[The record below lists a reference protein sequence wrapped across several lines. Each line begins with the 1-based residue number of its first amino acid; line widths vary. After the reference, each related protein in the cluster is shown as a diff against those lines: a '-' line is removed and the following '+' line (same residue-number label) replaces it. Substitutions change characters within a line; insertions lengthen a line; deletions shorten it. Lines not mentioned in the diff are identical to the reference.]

1 MMMQTTTQKAANPS
15 SSTRDSGGP
24 RSLSAKRPR
33 DDDDGESNSNSNSSS
48 LRKHSLLFLE
58 RELARVNSRA
68 RDALEE
74 RARLA
79 VRSAANADYN
89 APADAVATAALA
101 ALAAHVDGVVD
112 FTDRASIAKNAALVC
127 ECLDGI
133 RDYAN
138 HQTTGDHHDPVPWR
152 VCQQYVIIIRD
163 TIIFSAVKDDD
174 KKDGPLASYLADWE
188 RADDATDAEMRRTP
202 MRPALDYAHPL
213 RHHY

>member
-1 MMMQTTTQKAANPS
+1 MMQTTTQKAANPS

-33 DDDDGESNSNSNSSS
+33 DDDNGESTSSS
-48 LRKHSLLFLE
+48 LKKHSLLFLE

-112 FTDRASIAKNAALVC
+112 FTDRASVAQNAALVC
-127 ECLDGI
+127 ECLDDI
-133 RDYAN
+133 RYFAKN
-138 HQTTGDHHDPVPWR
+138 HQTTGDDHDPVPWR
-152 VCQQYVIIIRD
+152 ECQQYAMAIVRD
-163 TIIFSAVKDDD
+163 TIISAVKDDD
-174 KKDGPLASYLADWE
+174 KKDGPLASYLVDWE
-188 RADDATDAEMRRTP
+188 RADATDDDAHMRA
-202 MRPALDYAHPL
+202 ALL
-213 RHHY
+213 SSSG

>member
-1 MMMQTTTQKAANPS
+1 MMQTTATQKAANPSSS

-33 DDDDGESNSNSNSSS
+33 DDDDGESNSNSNSNSS

-112 FTDRASIAKNAALVC
+112 FTDRASVAQNAALVC

-138 HQTTGDHHDPVPWR
+138 QTGDPVPWR
-152 VCQQYVIIIRD
+152 ECLPPAIIRD
-163 TIIFSAVKDDD
+163 IPAEDEDEEAS
-174 KKDGPLASYLADWE
+174 PLLSSSGV
-188 RADDATDAEMRRTP
+188 
-202 MRPALDYAHPL
+202 
-213 RHHY
+213 

>member
-1 MMMQTTTQKAANPS
+1 MMQTTTTQKAANPS
-15 SSTRDSGGP
+15 SSSSTRDSSGGP

-33 DDDDGESNSNSNSSS
+33 DDSDDGESNSNSNSSS

-112 FTDRASIAKNAALVC
+112 FTDRASVAQNAALVC
-127 ECLDGI
+127 ECLDDI
-133 RDYAN
+133 RYFAKN
-138 HQTTGDHHDPVPWR
+138 HQTTGDDHHDPVPWR
-152 VCQQYVIIIRD
+152 ECQQYAMAIVRD
-163 TIIFSAVKDDD
+163 TIISAVKDDD
-174 KKDGPLASYLADWE
+174 KKDGPLASYLADWV
-188 RADDATDAEMRRTP
+188 RADATDDDAHIMRA
-202 MRPALDYAHPL
+202 ALL
-213 RHHY
+213 SSSG

>member
-15 SSTRDSGGP
+15 SSTRDGGP
-24 RSLSAKRPR
+24 RSAKRPR
-33 DDDDGESNSNSNSSS
+33 DDANSESNSS
-48 LRKHSLLFLE
+48 LKKHSLLFLE
-58 RELARVNSRA
+58 RELARVNTRA

-112 FTDRASIAKNAALVC
+112 FTDRASVAQNAALVC
-127 ECLDGI
+127 ECLDDI
-133 RDYAN
+133 RDYYAKN
-138 HQTTGDHHDPVPWR
+138 HQTTGDDHDPVPWR
-152 VCQQYVIIIRD
+152 ECQQYAMAIVRD
-163 TIIFSAVKDDD
+163 TIISAVKDDD

-188 RADDATDAEMRRTP
+188 RADATDDDAHIMRA
-202 MRPALDYAHPL
+202 ALL
-213 RHHY
+213 SSSGV

>member
-1 MMMQTTTQKAANPS
+1 MMMMQTTTQKAANPS
-15 SSTRDSGGP
+15 SSSSTRDSGGP
-24 RSLSAKRPR
+24 RSAKRPR
-33 DDDDGESNSNSNSSS
+33 DDNNSESNSS
-48 LRKHSLLFLE
+48 LKKHSLLFLE

-112 FTDRASIAKNAALVC
+112 FTDRASIAQNAALVC

-138 HQTTGDHHDPVPWR
+138 HQTTGDHHDDPVPWR

-174 KKDGPLASYLADWE
+174 KKDGPLASYLADWV
-188 RADDATDAEMRRTP
+188 RADATDDAHMRAAFLAE
-202 MRPALDYAHPL
+202 ASL
-213 RHHY
+213 RKKGADAEGL